1 MAHALNYE
9 EISKDSQKTI
19 KVKPFINKY
28 NWVGKEKIT
37 HQKNNTGKKIE
48 TINLTVVINVLYAK

>member
-1 MAHALNYE
+1 MTHALNYE
-9 EISKDSQKTI
+9 EIKKDSQRTL

-37 HQKNNTGKKIE
+37 HQKKNTEKKFE

>member
-1 MAHALNYE
+1 MAHTLNYE
-9 EISKDSQKTI
+9 EIKKDSQRTL

-37 HQKNNTGKKIE
+37 HQKNNTEKK
-48 TINLTVVINVLYAK
+48 N

>member
-1 MAHALNYE
+1 MAQALNYE
-9 EISKDSQKTI
+9 EIKKDPQRTI

-37 HQKNNTGKKIE
+37 HQKNNTEKKLRQLI
-48 TINLTVVINVLYAK
+48 